1 MLKIGIVGAGTIGR
15 MHAEAI
21 QNRADC
27 VLAAVADV
35 LPGRAEAL
43 ADGAPCYT
51 DYTQMCAQ
59 MCGQSMLDAVII
71 NLPHGLHCEAGVY
84 FLSHGVSVLMEKP
97 MANTA
102 AECDEMI
109 RAARKAGQSSRSG
122 MCSGTFR
129 RMKSSSNTAN
139 RASLAR

>member
-15 MHAEAI
+15 MHSEAI

-59 MCGQSMLDAVII
+59 MCGQSMLDAVITTCRMVWI
-71 NLPHGLHCEAGVY
+71 ARPECI
-84 FLSHGVSVLMEKP
+84 FSR
-97 MANTA
+97 TA
-102 AECDEMI
+102 CP
-109 RAARKAGQSSRSG
+109 
-122 MCSGTFR
+122 C
-129 RMKSSSNTAN
+129 
-139 RASLAR
+139 

>member
-21 QNRADC
+21 RNRADC

-35 LPGRAEAL
+35 VPGRAEEL
-43 ADGAPCYT
+43 ADGALCFT
-51 DYTQMCAQ
+51 DYTQMC
-59 MCGQSMLDAVII
+59 MQSALDAVII

-102 AECDEMI
+102 A
-109 RAARKAGQSSRSG
+109 AVSY
-122 MCSGTFR
+122 THL
-129 RMKSSSNTAN
+129 TLPTN
-139 RASLAR
+139 REV